1 MMEKGYLIMCNMTEA
16 IWIALIGSVV
26 GPTVV
31 LAIGWW
37 LNNRKKKKPS
47 DMVTEALAVGQT
59 VTSKIEQLKEN
70 YEADRIWIA
79 QFHNGG
85 HFYPTGKSIAKF
97 SLFYETVSLD
107 ATSLQLTLKN
117 IPVALFS
124 RSFNQLLQED
134 LISIPD
140 FKDETISTYGLRYF
154 AEEYK
159 TRSQY
164 LFAIKNFEGK
174 FIAILGVDYTAKKC
188 KLSEDDVD
196 NLLHT
201 AISLGGVLSNHL
213 KNS

>member
-1 MMEKGYLIMCNMTEA
+1 MTEA

-159 TRSQY
+159 
-164 LFAIKNFEGK
+164 
-174 FIAILGVDYTAKKC
+174 LGVDYTAKKC
-188 KLSEDDVD
+188 KLSEDDVE